1 MNTQKLGQKGEKYTI
16 KYLKSIGY
24 LPVYKNYRC
33 AFGEIDIIA
42 ETKTFIV
49 FVEVKTRTAGQ
60 MLPPASYEDKK
71 KQKRIIT
78 SAHNYMSKY
87 KIKKQPRFDIAEVI
101 VNEKGKLSINYLENA
116 FA

>member
-1 MNTQKLGQKGEKYTI
+1 MNTQKLGQKGEKFTI

-24 LPVYKNYRC
+24 LPVYKNYR
-33 AFGEIDIIA
+33 
-42 ETKTFIV
+42 
-49 FVEVKTRTAGQ
+49 
-60 MLPPASYEDKK
+60 MLPPASYVDKK